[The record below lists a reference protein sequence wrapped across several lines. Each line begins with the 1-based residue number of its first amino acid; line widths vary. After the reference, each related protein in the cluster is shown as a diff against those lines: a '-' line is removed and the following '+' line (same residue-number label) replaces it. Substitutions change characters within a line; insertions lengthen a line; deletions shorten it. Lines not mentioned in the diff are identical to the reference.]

1 MKPNNFD
8 KDIQQ
13 KFNSRTIEP
22 SAQAWDRLDAMLT
35 VAEEKKQPK
44 NFFWLSIAATFLVF
58 TGVGYIFFQQNQKSE
73 ILEPTNEVVISKE
86 TPINEIK
93 NNVTEVENSENN
105 EIITSPDVENELAIT
120 TPKTIN
126 SATKNIS
133 KQNNNSKYQSKLD
146 SHQTTTEKIKEIIA
160 KTENNSTTQD
170 NNNENLKQ
178 VQIKKT
184 TYDNVSPETLL
195 AEVQGNEKSN
205 GKTNTYK
212 STLKINPNDLLNSV
226 ETELNQSFKDKALT
240 KLKQAKTVIVN
251 RNYNLKP

>member
-86 TPINEIK
+86 TPTN
-93 NNVTEVENSENN
+93 EVENSENN
-105 EIITSPDVENELAIT
+105 EIIISTEVENELAVT
-120 TPKTIN
+120 TPKTDN
-126 SATKNIS
+126 SPTKNVS